1 MSKINE
7 NYFKEDDKT
16 FAPRDISSV
25 ITEGENVL
33 WQGKPKKSAF
43 VAGRVLGMLPFALLW
58 LVIDGAFIALLCVFG
73 SELPLPLIIGM
84 CVFFL
89 FHLLPVWIW
98 ITNIVTANKMHK
110 NIEYAFTDKR
120 IIVKSGIIGIDF
132 KNVFYADIIS
142 VNLKVGIIDRI
153 CKTGDIYIVSI
164 GGATVI
170 SDIENPYFITE
181 KLQKIVLDMKM
192 DAAYP
197 NELRPSVNKGFN
209 TEYTGNK

>member
-1 MSKINE
+1 
-7 NYFKEDDKT
+7 
-16 FAPRDISSV
+16 
-25 ITEGENVL
+25 
-33 WQGKPKKSAF
+33 
-43 VAGRVLGMLPFALLW
+43 
-58 LVIDGAFIALLCVFG
+58 
-73 SELPLPLIIGM
+73 
-84 CVFFL
+84 
-89 FHLLPVWIW
+89 
-98 ITNIVTANKMHK
+98 MHK

-153 CKTGDIYIVSI
+153 CKTGDIYIVSM